1 MIPNNRIDQDVIMKK
16 GFVIRELKFE
26 DFNDLIGTY
35 FSYYKE
41 LEGNPN
47 LGLTLFKKKP
57 SLQSE
62 VSWFKDFIRSE
73 T

>member
-1 MIPNNRIDQDVIMKK
+1 MDPNTIEDAIMKK

-41 LEGNPN
+41 IIDNPN
-47 LGLTLFKKKP
+47 LGLTLFKK
-57 SLQSE
+57 
-62 VSWFKDFIRSE
+62 E
-73 T
+73 TQVYKVR